1 MIRIITIGK
10 TKETYLKEG
19 INDFLTRLK
28 PFHKIDYLELKDKKN
43 IEEEG
48 KDIISKLKN
57 EFVVIMDEKGTECSS
72 KVFAEFIKKKCLE
85 ESGNIVFVIGSAE
98 GLSDEVK
105 KIANLTIA
113 LSQMTFTHEMV
124 RLFLLEQ
131 IYRGF
136 CIIKGKKYHR

>member
-10 TKETYLKEG
+10 TKEKYLKQGVE
-19 INDFLTRLK
+19 DFLTRLK
-28 PFHKIDYLELKDKKN
+28 PFHKIEYAELKDKKS
-43 IEEEG
+43 IKLEG
-48 KDIISKLKN
+48 KDILKKITDG
-57 EFVVIMDEKGTECSS
+57 FVIVMDERGNECSS

-85 ESGNIVFVIGSAE
+85 ESGKLVFIIGSAE

-105 KIANLTIA
+105 QKADLRIA
-113 LSQMTFTHEMV
+113 LSQMTFTHEMA

-136 CIIKGKKYHR
+136 NIIKGTKYHK